1 MQEGQQDGPDE
12 IEQAL
17 QLILTAA
24 RSYRGPHGSEFAE
37 IARRCTPSAPEELLG
52 ELVRRRDE
60 GEEDLY
66 VEEGTN
72 DGLDGERHPYVTE
85 SWEPKERLAE
95 VLAILLNVAFPPDA
109 STERSL
115 RGELGELLNIKV
127 DSLRFFDGD
136 DVVPM
141 RQYLSKTPRKA
152 DRVLRASIQQFIPG
166 RDSLHG

>member
-1 MQEGQQDGPDE
+1 M
-12 IEQAL
+12 
-17 QLILTAA
+17 
-24 RSYRGPHGSEFAE
+24 
-37 IARRCTPSAPEELLG
+37 
-52 ELVRRRDE
+52 
-60 GEEDLY
+60 
-66 VEEGTN
+66 
-72 DGLDGERHPYVTE
+72 
-85 SWEPKERLAE
+85 
-95 VLAILLNVAFPPDA
+95 LAILLNVAFPPDA